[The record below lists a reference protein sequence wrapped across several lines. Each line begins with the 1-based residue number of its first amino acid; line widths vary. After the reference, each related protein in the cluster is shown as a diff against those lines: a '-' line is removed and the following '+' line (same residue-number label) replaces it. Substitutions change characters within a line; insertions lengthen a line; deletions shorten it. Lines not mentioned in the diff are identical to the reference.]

1 MRRDE
6 HMKKPVFYPKLIA
19 LLLFACSYLLTGCMQ
34 SPSEM
39 QISESQPIFE
49 FPKYAKGFRVNQTD
63 TYYEIVIFDPYTTDN
78 VLQRCYLMKKDAKLP
93 AHAYPDIILSEI
105 DKVLAMSAT
114 QWGPFLMLG
123 KESMIKGISEAGF
136 VQNSRMK
143 ELLKSGEVI
152 EVASDAHFKLEL
164 ISNLAADIILVS
176 PDARGL
182 PHQLVAA
189 GFPLLAWTDYFETD
203 PLGRAEWL
211 RLIGLLSGTSALADS
226 LFQDIEQKYL
236 SLKESASRYH
246 GTRPKL
252 FADKEFAGQWYVPA
266 GESYL
271 AKIFADAG
279 ADYVFSDLSGTASI
293 PMDIETIIKRAA
305 DADYWRI
312 AHAARASYG
321 YEDLEKENE
330 LYAGFAAF
338 KNKKVIFCNIS
349 QTAYFEEST
358 LYPHH
363 LLADFIAIF
372 QPELMP
378 DYQPVY
384 HELMK

>member
-1 MRRDE
+1 ML
-6 HMKKPVFYPKLIA
+6 VGCIQTVPKAQNADL
-19 LLLFACSYLLTGCMQ
+19 Q
-34 SPSEM
+34 SVHG
-39 QISESQPIFE
+39 
-49 FPKYAKGFRVNQTD
+49 FPKYAKGFQVSQTD
-63 TYYEIVIFDPYTTDN
+63 DYYEVVIFDPYITDN
-78 VLQRCYLMKKDAKLP
+78 VLQRCYLMKKDAQLP
-93 AHAYPDIILSEI
+93 VHEYPDIVLAEI
-105 DKVLAMSAT
+105 NKVLAMSAT

-123 KESMIKGISEAGF
+123 KEVMIKGISEAGF

-143 ELLKSGEVI
+143 DLLKSGDVI
-152 EVASDAHFKLEL
+152 EVASDANFKLEL
-164 ISNLAADIILVS
+164 MSNLEADIILVS

-211 RLIGLLSGTSALADS
+211 RLIGLLSGTSAKADS

-236 SLKESASRYH
+236 SLKESVNRYH
-246 GTRPKL
+246 GARPTL

-266 GESYL
+266 GESYI
-271 AKIFADAG
+271 AKIFEDAG
-279 ADYVFSDLSGTASI
+279 ADYVFSDFPGTASI

-312 AHAARASYG
+312 AHAATDSYG

-349 QTAYFEEST
+349 KTAYFEEST

-378 DYQPVY
+378 NYQPVY